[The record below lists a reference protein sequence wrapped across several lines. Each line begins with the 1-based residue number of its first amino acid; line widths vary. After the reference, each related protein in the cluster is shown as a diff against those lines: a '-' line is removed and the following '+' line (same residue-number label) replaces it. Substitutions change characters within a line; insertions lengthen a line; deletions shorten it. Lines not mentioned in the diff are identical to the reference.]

1 MRFDTP
7 AMQVSPSVRAV
18 QVPDENPMHPDFTS
32 IYLVGNG
39 QVLSIDS
46 GEAMDRYRWMLRGY
60 LAAVEKSEIAL
71 AGITHHHADHS
82 GNLKWVREELRAEIV
97 APKHG
102 IPLLKGRLPKD
113 GVRTFSDGEVLSLG
127 GGVDVRVIFTP
138 GHSTDSVVYYL
149 ENEGV
154 LFSGDTLLGSSTTTV
169 HDLGPYRKSLQML
182 LELPHLKVICPGH
195 GPLVHDPRERLQQ
208 YINHRNMREQ
218 QIIGAMKEGGALS
231 SWEIML
237 KLYPEIDKRLRR
249 AADNNV
255 RSHLKQLEDE
265 GRLKTHAG
273 KPRRPSHTRQARQE
287 EHVKQ
292 RTAAIKQAKKFEA
305 ELRREEIRA
314 QENPPASEWLEP
326 PRFELA

>member
-1 MRFDTP
+1 
-7 AMQVSPSVRAV
+7 MQVSPSVRAV
-18 QVPDENPMHPDFTS
+18 QVPDDNPMHPDFTS
-32 IYLVGNG
+32 IYLVGKG

-82 GNLKWVREELRAEIV
+82 GNLKWVREELKAEIV

-102 IPLLKGRLPKD
+102 IPLLKGRLPRT
-113 GVRTFSDGEVLSLG
+113 GVRTFADGEVLSLG

-149 ENEGV
+149 EDEGV

-169 HDLGPYRKSLQML
+169 HELGPYRRSLDL
-182 LELPHLKVICPGH
+182 LLTLPNLKVICPGH
-195 GPLVHDPRERLQQ
+195 GPLVHDPRERLQGL
-208 YINHRNMREQ
+208 INHRKMREQ
-218 QIIGAMKEGGALS
+218 QIIAAMQEGGPIS

-237 KLYPEIDKRLRR
+237 KLYPDINKRLRR
-249 AADNNV
+249 AAEGNV

-265 GRLKTHAG
+265 GRLKTYGG
-273 KPRRPSHTRQARQE
+273 KPRKPSALKQARQE
-287 EHVKQ
+287 EHVRL
-292 RTAAIKQAKKFEA
+292 RTSVIKQAKKYEA
-305 ELRREEIRA
+305 EQRREEIRA
-314 QENPPASEWLEP
+314 QENPASDLWIEP
-326 PRFELA
+326 PRYELA